1 MVGKSLNKEG
11 KVDDISAVWEGDP
24 IINLLISGQGDNR
37 RVWIKTD
44 RGKYILSIAEIAV
57 TNSSLEYCMPLY
69 HPGLRTIFIGFETE
83 LQVKGKDRVL
93 VKKVCQVGIA
103 KKFH

>member
-1 MVGKSLNKEG
+1 
-11 KVDDISAVWEGDP
+11 VDDISAVWEGDP

-44 RGKYILSIAEIAV
+44 RGKYTVAIADIAV
-57 TNSSLEYCMPLY
+57 TYSSLEYCMPLF
-69 HPGLRTIFIGFETE
+69 HPGLRLIYIGFETE
-83 LQVKGKDRVL
+83 SKAKGKDRVL
-93 VKKVCQVGIA
+93 VEKVSRVAMA